1 MDVFDT
7 PTPELQTMPLGLYD
21 LVTYSIVAAGFAL
34 FAYFLYS
41 WTSRGE
47 IGVRYRPAV
56 LAGLCIAAVATLSYL
71 VLFIRWDTGFT
82 LTDGVFTPN
91 AEAARA
97 TIYPRYVDWTVTVPL
112 LTAELLAVCSLA
124 GARARNLRFSTMAAA
139 FLMILTGFLGSQV
152 LAEGR
157 DRTALVVWGLISTA
171 FYAYLYVALI
181 GAVRSSMS
189 SMSVEAGRSLR
200 NAAIVLLGTFGV
212 YPLVYAVPVFVDVT
226 PAWLTGMQV
235 AYSAADVLAKVGFGV
250 LVHKVAKMRTAEDVA
265 AGIDTHPESV
275 WVSNVHHSEGVLPA
289 MAGGRTQFADNTVDD
304 APEFAD
310 HPRHPHE
317 HHEVEHLRE
326 HGLGDGRV
334 PAGGARHGATRTADD
349 RH

>member
-7 PTPELQTMPLGLYD
+7 PTPELQTLSPGLYD

-34 FAYFLYS
+34 LAYFLYS
-41 WTSRGE
+41 WTSRSE

-71 VLFIRWDTGFT
+71 VVFIRWDSGFT
-82 LTDGVFTPN
+82 LQDGAFVPN
-91 AEAARA
+91 AESARA
-97 TIYPRYVDWTVTVPL
+97 TLYPRYVDWTVTVPL
-112 LTAELLAVCSLA
+112 LTAELLAVCSIA
-124 GARARNLRFSTMAAA
+124 GARARKLRFTTMAAA

-181 GAVRSSMS
+181 GAVRASRSSMS
-189 SMSVEAGRSLR
+189 REAATSLR
-200 NAAIVLLGTFGV
+200 NAAIVLLATFGV

-226 PAWLTGMQV
+226 PAWLAGVQI

-250 LVHKVAKMRTAEDVA
+250 LVHKVAKLRTAEDVA
-265 AGIDTHPESV
+265 AGVDTHPESV
-275 WVSNVHHSEGVLPA
+275 WVSHVHHSEGVLPQV
-289 MAGGRTQFADNTVDD
+289 GTVSERVAVRFTGNSVDEQ
-304 APEFAD
+304 PESTE
-310 HPRHPHE
+310 HPRNPHE
-317 HHEVEHLRE
+317 HHETEHQQV
-326 HGLGDGRV
+326 H
-334 PAGGARHGATRTADD
+334 GARSGATRTATD
-349 RH
+349 RR